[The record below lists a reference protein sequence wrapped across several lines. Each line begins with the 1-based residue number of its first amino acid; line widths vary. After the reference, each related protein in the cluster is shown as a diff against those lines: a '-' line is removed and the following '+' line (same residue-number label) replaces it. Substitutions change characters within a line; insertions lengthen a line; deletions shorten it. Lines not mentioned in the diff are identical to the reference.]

1 MKNSLKLIT
10 LYLVAF
16 SSTLNAQKF
25 TDTIL
30 KAEVFSSIQSLKIG
44 SQNLK
49 FHAKA
54 GTMELRDEMNK
65 PIALHGFTA
74 YFKEDGNK
82 DRPIIFSLM
91 VDQGLHLIGCTWVLW
106 GLKDCGRRS

>member
-25 TDTIL
+25 LDTIL
-30 KAEVFSSIQSLKIG
+30 KEEVFSSIQSLKIG

-49 FHAKA
+49 FHTK
-54 GTMELRDEMNK
+54 N
-65 PIALHGFTA
+65 
-74 YFKEDGNK
+74 
-82 DRPIIFSLM
+82 S
-91 VDQGLHLIGCTWVLW
+91 
-106 GLKDCGRRS
+106 

>member
-25 TDTIL
+25 LDTIL

-54 GTMELRDEMNK
+54 SR
-65 PIALHGFTA
+65 
-74 YFKEDGNK
+74 
-82 DRPIIFSLM
+82 
-91 VDQGLHLIGCTWVLW
+91 LIRT
-106 GLKDCGRRS
+106 